1 MKWNEITVYDLNNQ
15 ILPNFYLHLVDCHQH
30 LLWSALD
37 TVTKSGIEE
46 RSVGINEDKFY
57 IELFKNPGLTL
68 KNILQARDL
77 LQSWITANIKSQEI
91 FMTLEE
97 A

>member
-1 MKWNEITVYDLNNQ
+1 MYDLNNQ

-57 IELFKNPGLTL
+57 IELFKKSWANFKKYFTSSRFTT
-68 KNILQARDL
+68 IL
-77 LQSWITANIKSQEI
+77 NYSQY
-91 FMTLEE
+91 
-97 A
+97 